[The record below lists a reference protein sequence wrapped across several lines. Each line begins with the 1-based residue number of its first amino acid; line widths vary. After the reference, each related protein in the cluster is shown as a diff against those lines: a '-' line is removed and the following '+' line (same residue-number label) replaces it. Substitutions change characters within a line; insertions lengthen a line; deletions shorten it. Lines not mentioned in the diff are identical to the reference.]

1 MMAYSAA
8 GIQMVLI
15 IGIFVFAGRKL
26 DSHFQL
32 EKPWWTL
39 GLAIFGVI
47 ISMTLYAQGFFQ
59 DHQKI
64 NGRAKPHLLHACCG
78 DHCLGGGG
86 GLLSHPHCT

>member
-8 GIQMVLI
+8 GVQMVLI

-47 ISMTLYAQGFFQ
+47 VSMTYMLRAFS
-59 DHQKI
+59 KI
-64 NGRAKPHLLHACCG
+64 TKK
-78 DHCLGGGG
+78 
-86 GLLSHPHCT
+86 